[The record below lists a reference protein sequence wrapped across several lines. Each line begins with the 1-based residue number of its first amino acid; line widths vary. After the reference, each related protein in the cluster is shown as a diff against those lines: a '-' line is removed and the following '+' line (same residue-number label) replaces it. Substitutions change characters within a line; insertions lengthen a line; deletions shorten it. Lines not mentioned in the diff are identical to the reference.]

1 MHYLPINQVKTGM
14 ILGRDMYDFTDKIL
28 LHRGKA
34 LTEHL
39 ILRLQDYG
47 HQGVYIDD
55 ELTKDLEI
63 EEIISMELRTKAL
76 AAIEKLDVDGV
87 RDIAKEI
94 VELHGGTITA
104 RNRDRGGLEFV
115 FTLKKQG

>member
-1 MHYLPINQVKTGM
+1 M

-47 HQGVYIDD
+47 YQGVYIDD
-55 ELTKDLEI
+55 ELTNDLEI

-76 AAIEKLDVDGV
+76 AAIQELDVDGV
-87 RDIAKEI
+87 RDIRK
-94 VELHGGTITA
+94 G
-104 RNRDRGGLEFV
+104 DRGQYLTVRDSVTGYDRSALV
-115 FTLKKQG
+115 

>member
-1 MHYLPINQVKTGM
+1 MHYLPINQVKAGM

-47 HQGVYIDD
+47 YQGVYIDD
-55 ELTKDLEI
+55 ELTNDLEI
-63 EEIISMELRTKAL
+63 
-76 AAIEKLDVDGV
+76 
-87 RDIAKEI
+87 
-94 VELHGGTITA
+94 
-104 RNRDRGGLEFV
+104 
-115 FTLKKQG
+115 

>member
-47 HQGVYIDD
+47 YQGVYIDD

-76 AAIEKLDVDGV
+76 AAIEKLMW
-87 RDIAKEI
+87 
-94 VELHGGTITA
+94 TA
-104 RNRDRGGLEFV
+104 CGISQRRSWTVSYSPG
-115 FTLKKQG
+115 QCHWI

>member
-47 HQGVYIDD
+47 YPGR
-55 ELTKDLEI
+55 LLL
-63 EEIISMELRTKAL
+63 MM
-76 AAIEKLDVDGV
+76 
-87 RDIAKEI
+87 
-94 VELHGGTITA
+94 
-104 RNRDRGGLEFV
+104 N
-115 FTLKKQG
+115 